1 MDNWF
6 KDWLLWKRNSKGI
19 KTDNFIFRRK
29 FLWNVEVHR
38 EDNGL

>member
-1 MDNWF
+1 MWKLK
-6 KDWLLWKRNSKGI
+6 KDMLMESCSKGI